1 MRMTIF
7 YITRDCILVEM
18 KFISLSFLAYNL
30 NPFTMLKFC
39 EDQGTILV
47 ETPSA
52 YAKTEVTNYLNRT
65 NTGLAS
71 TAQYWTGLKYN
82 DTAMSFIWNATG
94 TQFTSASFSDW
105 YMNKTNSATNQS

>member
-1 MRMTIF
+1 MDHEIF
-7 YITRDCILVEM
+7 HFNWFTLRSTFITQQP
-18 KFISLSFLAYNL
+18 SYLSK
-30 NPFTMLKFC
+30 NPFVTIKFC

-52 YAKTEVTNYLNRT
+52 YAKTEVTNYFNRT

-105 YMNKTNSATNQS
+105 YMNKTNSDKNQS